1 MIHAHTRQPALAILV
16 ALSCALGACGDAGTD
31 HTGKLRTTRVLG
43 EAGKHNGQFVYP
55 RGMDIFDYNG
65 SPHAITV
72 DKTAR
77 LQHINLET
85 GEVIG
90 AIHTPRWDRGKPTGL
105 TVAPSVNDPS
115 ALAVYVADTHEF
127 RVLMYEFPLPATDD
141 PLPTEPDFQFGSF
154 GEEPG
159 QFIYPT
165 DIAVETDQSNNV
177 TDIYVS
183 EYGGND
189 RINHFTIDRSTAAPA
204 VVWQSQIG
212 VVGEEVDASDHPLAL
227 SRPQSIE
234 LWTNP
239 TTNQREIVLTSASHH
254 RIGRISTSGELIA
267 WYGGPLDTSDNAY
280 NFPYGL
286 TILQDNTALI
296 AEFGGNRITRID
308 LESGEQLFRY
318 GETGRSVGQLAQPWA
333 VGVAGEQLVILD
345 SGNSRLQF
353 CDPPT
358 TLAPEYTQPVA
369 SRPNGTGG
377 NP

>member
-1 MIHAHTRQPALAILV
+1 MIHAHTRQPALA
-16 ALSCALGACGDAGTD
+16 ALLAITCALGACGETNPAQPGQL
-31 HTGKLRTTRVLG
+31 KTTRVLG

-55 RGMDIFDYNG
+55 RGMDIFEYNG
-65 SPHAITV
+65 VPHAITV

-85 GEVIG
+85 GKVVG
-90 AIHTPRWDRGKPTGL
+90 TVHTPRWDRGKPTGL
-105 TVAPSVNDPS
+105 TVAPSVIDS
-115 ALAVYVADTHEF
+115 STLAVYVADTHEF
-127 RVLMYEFPLPATDD
+127 RVLMYEFPLAVTEEPQ
-141 PLPTEPDFQFGSF
+141 PTEPDFQFGSF

-159 QFIYPT
+159 QFVYPT
-165 DIAVETDQSNNV
+165 DIAVETDESKRV

-189 RINHFTIDRSTAAPA
+189 RINHFTIDRSGEMPT

-212 VVGEEVDASDHPLAL
+212 VVGEEVDASDHPLAM

-239 TTNQREIVLTSASHH
+239 TTNQREIVVTSASHH
-254 RIGRISTSGELIA
+254 RIGRITTDGELIT
-267 WYGGPLDTSDNAY
+267 WFGDPLDTSEDAF

-286 TILQDNTALI
+286 TILEDNTALI

-308 LESGEQLFRY
+308 LESGERLFRY

-333 VGVAGEQLVILD
+333 VGVVGDQLVILD

-353 CDPPT
+353 CDPPAK
-358 TLAPEYTQPVA
+358 LAPEYT
-369 SRPNGTGG
+369 RPAVSPQGNTGG
-377 NP
+377 TP

>member
-1 MIHAHTRQPALAILV
+1 MIHAHTRQPALAILM
-16 ALSCALGACGDAGTD
+16 ALSCALGACGDADTD
-31 HTGKLRTTRVLG
+31 QAGKLKTTRVLG
-43 EAGKHNGQFVYP
+43 EAGTHNGQFVYP

-85 GEVIG
+85 GQVIG

-141 PLPTEPDFQFGSF
+141 PQPTEPDFQFGSF

-165 DIAVETDQSNNV
+165 DIAVETDEANNV

-189 RINHFTIDRSTAAPA
+189 RINHFTIDRSNATPA

-212 VVGEEVDASDHPLAL
+212 VVGEEVDASDHPLAM

-254 RIGRISTSGELIA
+254 RIGRITTSGELIT

-286 TILQDNTALI
+286 TILADNTALI

-333 VGVAGEQLVILD
+333 VGVAGDQLVILD

-353 CDPPT
+353 CDPPAK
-358 TLAPEYTQPVA
+358 LAPEYTKPVA